1 MFKGWRRH
9 ESRRE
14 NLAHAYDLGMYILLE
29 VQGRAF
35 RIPLDRCH
43 VNISGK
49 DMMFAWEG
57 MRKDEEG
64 RGRTGNLCLGR
75 YEKGRGRTRKDWQ
88 SASDSQRKVTGRYS
102 KVPSNENA
110 SSLSSSR
117 TKMWNFPYLHQQQ
130 LLQLL
135 FTQHCSQA

>member
-64 RGRTGNLCLGR
+64 RGRTGNQHPILK
-75 YEKGRGRTRKDWQ
+75 EKSQEGTQKCHQTRMQAVSVRRG
-88 SASDSQRKVTGRYS
+88 QRCGISPTYTNNS
-102 KVPSNENA
+102 YCNC
-110 SSLSSSR
+110 
-117 TKMWNFPYLHQQQ
+117 FLHSIVVK
-130 LLQLL
+130 
-135 FTQHCSQA
+135 HDVIII